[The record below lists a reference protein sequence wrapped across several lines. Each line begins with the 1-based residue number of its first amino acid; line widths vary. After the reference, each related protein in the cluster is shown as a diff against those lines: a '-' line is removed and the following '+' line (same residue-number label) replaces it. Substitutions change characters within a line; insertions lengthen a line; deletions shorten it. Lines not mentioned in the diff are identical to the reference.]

1 LKQMK
6 LATYAFWIGAIISVL
21 VGIGQASQAAFATNK
36 WIPVILVLLGLAVG
50 LVSITVK
57 ETVAFLVATVA
68 LLAFGTGGLLTL
80 DSLIPKLGTLLASS
94 VQAFTFFVGAAA
106 VIVALK
112 EAWLLAS
119 RK

>member
-1 LKQMK
+1 MKQMK
-6 LATYAFWIGAIISVL
+6 LASWAFWIGAVLSVL

-57 ETVAFLVATVA
+57 ETVAFLIATVA
-68 LLAFGTGGLLTL
+68 LLAFGTSGLLTL
-80 DSLIPKLGTLLASS
+80 DSLIPRLGTLLASS

-112 EAWLLAS
+112 EAWMLAAK
-119 RK
+119 R